1 MAIVATHA
9 GQAQKTGDNTSGDRA
24 TQTNGTPF
32 DYTGPSISGLVR
44 NGAWESDRKLVAT
57 KDYPVELDKIFT
69 PQTKKGIEG
78 FTIPE
83 PMINKDPQLI
93 ELVIRSESM
102 KDDERQYWFNLS
114 EVMNTEQVEKLR
126 DILVR
131 ERIRLTEI
139 DHKYGKT
146 KIDPVEAARK
156 AKEMATK
163 RARDKKIIAEREQK
177 SRAQE
182 QKADDILDELFA

>member
-1 MAIVATHA
+1 MPIATQDPQTQTTQSQ
-9 GQAQKTGDNTSGDRA
+9 GEGGGTP
-24 TQTNGTPF
+24 QTNGTPF
-32 DYTGPSISGLVR
+32 DYTGVPVPGLVR
-44 NGAWESDRKLVAT
+44 NGSWESDRSIVAT

-69 PQTKKGIEG
+69 PQTKKGLDG

-83 PMINKDPQLI
+83 PMLSNDPQLI
-93 ELVIRSESM
+93 ELVVRSESM

-131 ERIRLTEI
+131 ERIRLAEI

-156 AKEMATK
+156 AKEMAEK
-163 RARDKKIIAEREQK
+163 RARDKKLLAEREAK
-177 SRAQE
+177 AKAQE
-182 QKADDILDELFA
+182 ANADDILDELFA

>member
-1 MAIVATHA
+1 MPAVTTQDPQTQTQQN
-9 GQAQKTGDNTSGDRA
+9 GQDGNA
-24 TQTNGTPF
+24 TNGTPF
-32 DYTGPSISGLVR
+32 DYTGPPVPGLVR
-44 NGAWESDRKLVAT
+44 NGTWENDRTIVAT

-69 PQTKKGIEG
+69 PQTKKGMDG

-83 PMINKDPQLI
+83 PMVKGDPQLI

-131 ERIRLTEI
+131 ERIRLAEI

-156 AKEMATK
+156 AKEMAEK
-163 RARDKKIIAEREQK
+163 RARDKQLLEQREAKAKAEEK
-177 SRAQE
+177 D
-182 QKADDILDELFA
+182 ADDILDELFA